1 VWLAEQPFFFAEWPS
16 VADLAIFGQMHM
28 LQSGPTP
35 QAAELIG
42 ARPALRA
49 YVGRVD
55 AATRAGSSSSVAA

>member
-1 VWLAEQPFFFAEWPS
+1 
-16 VADLAIFGQMHM
+16 MHM

-49 YVGRVD
+49 YFARVD
-55 AATRAGSSSSVAA
+55 VATRGESSSSVAA